1 MPSQRLSLAS
11 FEDFAGKKLSGP
23 IAIFQDSKQYTFE
36 RKKPVNGHP
45 VHPAKMLLVGRYHTQ
60 YAAFPNVWAHTVGAG
75 ITYYLSLPGTS
86 LAKLAP
92 DPARIYFTDEP
103 FSRMV
108 GGKEDEV
115 LYTAHHAQRGY
126 IPGTNKWRS
135 VIEAAIT
142 FIFLKTGH
150 LKYAY
155 VADANGMLSNFRIA
169 CMYFARNTSTRCS
182 GRGVKQGACLTT
194 DSSTSKSS
202 GSVRVKVERE
212 DSGDEWNVD
221 EIAGSHY
228 SSKTQFHQ
236 KHKPQFERPRL
247 RPNPRQRIEQHK
259 GKSVYTPCC
268 GLDTV
273 VEELEKECRVLRREM
288 GSMRRKYKEVV
299 RMLEGGGGESLGGE
313 EDVESNG
320 DEDKD
325 TDSDGEDEDTD
336 CYGEDEDADSDGD
349 DYQDV

>member
-155 VADANGMLSNFRIA
+155 VADANESRLSERTLGMSGMLTTLRGQLITAPKPTFTHAEPTTRLPKAQDPPPRTPPKPATAPQPYSTKSTNPNSNGPA
-169 CMYFARNTSTRCS
+169 SARTQDSVS
-182 GRGVKQGACLTT
+182 
-194 DSSTSKSS
+194 SSTKES
-202 GSVRVKVERE
+202 RC
-212 DSGDEWNVD
+212 
-221 EIAGSHY
+221 I
-228 SSKTQFHQ
+228 
-236 KHKPQFERPRL
+236 RPA
-247 RPNPRQRIEQHK
+247 
-259 GKSVYTPCC
+259 
-268 GLDTV
+268 
-273 VEELEKECRVLRREM
+273 
-288 GSMRRKYKEVV
+288 
-299 RMLEGGGGESLGGE
+299 
-313 EDVESNG
+313 
-320 DEDKD
+320 
-325 TDSDGEDEDTD
+325 
-336 CYGEDEDADSDGD
+336 AD
-349 DYQDV
+349 